1 MAKMI
6 KTKFEFTSPKGSKV
20 TIEREFNSTRSVDD
34 YLLTMTKIG
43 YTLTHKKGG
52 AKQ

>member
-1 MAKMI
+1 MDKTI

-20 TIEREFNSTRSVDD
+20 TIEREFNNTRSVED
-34 YLLTMTKIG
+34 YVLTMAKIG
-43 YTLTHKKGG
+43 YVLDNKKGG